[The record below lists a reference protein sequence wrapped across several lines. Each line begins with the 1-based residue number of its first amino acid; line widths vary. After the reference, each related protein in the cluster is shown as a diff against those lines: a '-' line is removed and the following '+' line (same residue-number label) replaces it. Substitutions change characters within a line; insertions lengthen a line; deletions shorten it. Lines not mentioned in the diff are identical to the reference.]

1 MRLNM
6 KKNKELLIKYN
17 EINEKIKTLK
27 LSKEELINLYK
38 EQNKILKEYNNLML
52 SDKKLLKKLKNN

>member
-1 MRLNM
+1 M

-27 LSKEELINLYK
+27 LSKEELIKLYK

>member
-1 MRLNM
+1 M

-38 EQNKILKEYNNLML
+38 EQNKILKEYNNLMF

>member
-1 MRLNM
+1 M

>member
-1 MRLNM
+1 M

-38 EQNKILKEYNNLML
+38 EQNKIIKEYNNLML